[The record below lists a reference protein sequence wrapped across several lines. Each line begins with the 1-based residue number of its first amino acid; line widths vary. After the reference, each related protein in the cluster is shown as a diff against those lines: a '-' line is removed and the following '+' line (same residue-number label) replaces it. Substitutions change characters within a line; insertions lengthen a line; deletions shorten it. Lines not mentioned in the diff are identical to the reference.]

1 MHVVIKSDTVNT
13 RGSRNVIKGN
23 IELLK
28 GFDFN
33 ANAPFSATLT
43 APFRATIDRSSGLTK
58 INMPAFVPADMLK
71 APEGATHFKIV
82 SGGAVLN
89 FADETTVVDVQ
100 ESDMLPWDNKPTVVI
115 DLVNSLPVDVP
126 YPIFQLLG
134 VQFFQYVNSDY
145 YSLSNGTYN
154 ALNLVGIL
162 KGE

>member
-1 MHVVIKSDTVNT
+1 MKAMHVVIKSDTVNT

-71 APEGATHFKIV
+71 APEGATHFI
-82 SGGAVLN
+82 SFQGAPSSTL
-89 FADETTVVDVQ
+89 Q
-100 ESDMLPWDNKPTVVI
+100 MK
-115 DLVNSLPVDVP
+115 
-126 YPIFQLLG
+126 QLWLM
-134 VQFFQYVNSDY
+134 FRKAICSH
-145 YSLSNGTYN
+145 GTI
-154 ALNLVGIL
+154 NLR
-162 KGE
+162 